1 MKITI
6 FNLIRGKTMNISEVR
21 KTVIEKY
28 YSIVE
33 KLVKP
38 LEKKGVSPNKI
49 SAVSL
54 ILALISALFYSFG
67 LFFMGGIL
75 LLLSGI
81 MDTIDGAYARIAGR
95 STRFGALLDS
105 TLDRYA
111 EFFVFFGILFYY
123 RNGIMLFVIILVAI
137 GSIMTSYVKARAE
150 SLGQKRNVGL
160 MQRPERLILLSI
172 GSMLNTPVGNH
183 FPGYEEC
190 IFKGTLILLAVLT
203 NATAIQRIAE
213 GKKDLL

>member
-1 MKITI
+1 MS
-6 FNLIRGKTMNISEVR
+6 ISDVR
-21 KTVIEKY
+21 NTVIEKY
-28 YSIVE
+28 YSLLE
-33 KLVKP
+33 QLVKP
-38 LEKKGVSPNKI
+38 LERKSVSPNKI

-54 ILALISALFYSFG
+54 ILALISTLSYSFG
-67 LFFMGGIL
+67 LFFIGGIL

-81 MDTIDGAYARIAGR
+81 MDTIDGTYARIAGR
-95 STRFGALLDS
+95 ETGFGALLDS

-111 EFFVFFGILFYY
+111 EFFVLFGILFYY
-123 RNGIMLFVIILVAI
+123 RNGIMFYVIIMIII
-137 GSIMTSYVKARAE
+137 GSIMTSYIKARAE

-183 FPGYEEC
+183 FSGYEEC

-203 NATAIQRIAE
+203 NVTAIQRLAE